1 MYKCTYSYLQVK
13 SLSTESIY
21 NNFFHGYLI
30 AITMLITMTILILI
44 REYILRVNDQEEPD
58 NQQRLNILLPRL
70 REINPVE
77 QVKY

>member
-1 MYKCTYSYLQVK
+1 M
-13 SLSTESIY
+13 STESIY

-30 AITMLITMTILILI
+30 ALTMLITVAILVII
-44 REYILRVNDQEEPD
+44 REYILRVYDQDEPN
-58 NQQRLNILLPRL
+58 NQQRLNVLLPRL